1 MNRSTPRMLLAAI
14 ALFSAAACSGTSGDG
29 GSDPGDGPGT
39 SAGTGPGPGPGTDPG
54 AQCEP
59 GVTAPGPTPRLT
71 RLTHAQYDNSIRDLF
86 GKDMKASAAFLA
98 DPAFEGFNNNAKGL
112 LVSDRLARDYRRAA
126 ETIAAD
132 AVVDQAVLGKILPC
146 APEGDGAACARQFI
160 RELGKRV
167 YRRPLSAEQEEAYV
181 AAYAR
186 GNGLFDAGTPFEQ
199 GVRHVIEAM
208 LQSPHF
214 LYRIELSEELDGA
227 GIIPLDAYEV
237 ATRLSYLLWN
247 SLPDDALLEAAEG
260 GALGTPEG
268 IEVEARRMLDDPKAT
283 SALDDFHA
291 QWLHMS
297 RYADL
302 SKDPALYEDF
312 DASVSSA
319 MVGETKQFI
328 RHVVLEM
335 EGDFRTLMTSPVG
348 FVNDKLAPIYGVE
361 GSFTSELVETPLD
374 PAERAGLLTQAGF
387 LSSHAFFNKS
397 SPIHRGVFIQRQIL
411 CTDLPDPPANIN
423 TTLPPIQ
430 GEIKTT
436 RDQVEVHTSPDACNK
451 CHGVINPPGFA
462 LEHFDAVGRYRADE
476 DGETIDATGTIAVGD
491 GEISFDGAVDLATQ
505 LAESPVAQRC
515 YLTNWYRYGNARQ
528 LSREDACTI
537 ADLDAKLGASGYN
550 IKELLVALTQTK
562 TFRYR
567 AVEEVDQ

>member
-1 MNRSTPRMLLAAI
+1 MNRSTPRMLLV
-14 ALFSAAACSGTSGDG
+14 ALALSSAAACSGTDGDQGGSSSGDG
-29 GSDPGDGPGT
+29 P
-39 SAGTGPGPGPGTDPG
+39 GPGPGPGTDV
-54 AQCEP
+54 QCAP
-59 GVTAPGPTPRLT
+59 GVTAPGPMPRLT
-71 RLTHAQYDNSIRDLF
+71 RLTHAQYDNTIRDLL

-98 DPAFEGFNNNAKGL
+98 DPAFEGFTNNARAL
-112 LVSDRLARDYRRAA
+112 TVSDRLARDYRRAA

-146 APEGDGAACARQFI
+146 APEGDGAACARQLVK
-160 RELGKRV
+160 ELGKRV

-186 GNGLFDAGTPFEQ
+186 GNGLFESGTPFEQ

-214 LYRIELSEELDGA
+214 LYRVELSEELDGEQV
-227 GIIPLDAYEV
+227 IPLDGYEV

-247 SLPDDALLEAAEG
+247 SLPDDALLAAAEG

-268 IEVEARRMLDDPKAT
+268 IEAEARRMLADDKAV
-283 SALDDFHA
+283 SALDDFHR

-297 RYADL
+297 GYADL
-302 SKDPALYEDF
+302 SKDPALYEGF

-319 MVGETKQFI
+319 MLAETQEFI

-335 EGDFRTLMTSPVG
+335 EGDYRTLMTAPVG

-374 PAERAGLLTQAGF
+374 PGERAGLLTQVGF
-387 LSSHAFFNKS
+387 LSSHAFFNKT

-411 CTDLPDPPANIN
+411 CADLPDPPANIN
-423 TTLPPIQ
+423 TELPPIQ
-430 GEIKTT
+430 GEIRTT
-436 RDQVEVHTSPDACNK
+436 RDQVEAHTSPKACSG
-451 CHGVINPPGFA
+451 CHGMINPPGFA
-462 LEHFDAVGRYRADE
+462 FEHFDAVGRYRADE
-476 DGETIDATGTIAVGD
+476 DGEPIDATGTMTVG
-491 GEISFDGAVDLATQ
+491 EAEVSFDGAVDLVKQ
-505 LAESPVAQRC
+505 LAESPVAERC

-528 LSREDACTI
+528 LSRADACTI
-537 ADLDAKLGASGYN
+537 EELDAKLAGSGYN
-550 IKELLVALTQTK
+550 IKELLVALTQTR

-567 AVEEVDQ
+567 AVEEVEQ

>member
-1 MNRSTPRMLLAAI
+1 MNRRTPRMLLV
-14 ALFSAAACSGTSGDG
+14 ALALSSAAACSGSNGDGGTGAGGGGTGAGDG
-29 GSDPGDGPGT
+29 GSG
-39 SAGTGPGPGPGTDPG
+39 AGV
-54 AQCEP
+54 QCAP

-86 GKDMKASAAFLA
+86 GKDMKASASFLA
-98 DPAFEGFNNNAKGL
+98 DPAFEGFDNNAKGL
-112 LVSDRLARDYRRAA
+112 VVSDRLARDYRRAA
-126 ETIAAD
+126 EAIAAD
-132 AVVDQAVLGKILPC
+132 VVVDQAVLGDILPC
-146 APEGDGAACARQFI
+146 APEGDGAACARQLI

-167 YRRPLSAEQEEAYV
+167 YRRPLSAEQEAAYV

-186 GNGLFDAGTPFEQ
+186 GDGLFESGTPFEQ

-214 LYRIELSEELDGA
+214 LYRVELSEELDGEQ
-227 GIIPLDAYEV
+227 IIPLDGYEV

-247 SLPDDALLEAAEG
+247 SLPDDALLAAAER
-260 GALGTPEG
+260 GALGSPEG
-268 IEVEARRMLDDPKAT
+268 IEAEARRMVDDPKAV
-283 SALDDFHA
+283 SALDDFHR

-302 SKDPALYEDF
+302 SKDPALYEGF

-319 MVGETKQFI
+319 MLAETQAFI
-328 RHVVLEM
+328 RHVILEM
-335 EGDFRTLMTSPVG
+335 EGDYRTLMTAPVG

-374 PAERAGLLTQAGF
+374 PASRAGLLTQAGF
-387 LSSHAFFNKS
+387 LASHAFARET

-411 CTDLPDPPANIN
+411 CADLPDPPANIN
-423 TTLPPIQ
+423 TELPPKQ
-430 GEIKTT
+430 GEIRTT
-436 RDQVEVHTSPDACNK
+436 RDQVEAHTSPKACSS
-451 CHGVINPPGFA
+451 CHGLINPPGFA
-462 LEHFDAVGRYRADE
+462 FEHYDAVGRYREDE
-476 DGETIDATGTIAVGD
+476 RGEPIDASGTMAVGEA
-491 GEISFDGAVDLATQ
+491 EIRFDGAVDLAKQ
-505 LAESPVAQRC
+505 LAESPVAERC

-537 ADLDAKLGASGYN
+537 DDLDAKLGASGYN

>member
-1 MNRSTPRMLLAAI
+1 MNRSTPRMLLV
-14 ALFSAAACSGTSGDG
+14 ALALSSAAACSGTDGDQGGSSSGD
-29 GSDPGDGPGT
+29 
-39 SAGTGPGPGPGTDPG
+39 GPGPGPGTEV
-54 AQCEP
+54 QCAP
-59 GVTAPGPTPRLT
+59 GVTAPGPMPRLT
-71 RLTHAQYDNSIRDLF
+71 RLTHAQYDNTIRDLL

-98 DPAFEGFNNNAKGL
+98 DPAFEGFTNNARAL
-112 LVSDRLARDYRRAA
+112 TVSDRLARDYRRAA

-160 RELGKRV
+160 KELGKRV

-181 AAYAR
+181 AAHAR
-186 GNGLFDAGTPFEQ
+186 GDGLFESGTPFEQ
-199 GVRHVIEAM
+199 GIRHVLEVM

-214 LYRIELSEELDGA
+214 LYRVELSEELDGEQV
-227 GIIPLDAYEV
+227 IPLDGYEV

-247 SLPDDALLEAAEG
+247 SLPDDALLAAAEG

-268 IEVEARRMLDDPKAT
+268 IEAEARRMLADVKAV
-283 SALDDFHA
+283 SALDDFHR

-297 RYADL
+297 GYADL
-302 SKDPALYEDF
+302 SKDPALYEGF

-319 MVGETKQFI
+319 MLAETQQFI
-328 RHVVLEM
+328 RHVILEM
-335 EGDFRTLMTSPVG
+335 EGDYRTLMTAPVG

-374 PAERAGLLTQAGF
+374 PGVRAGLLTQAGF
-387 LSSHAFFNKS
+387 LSSHAFFNKT

-411 CTDLPDPPANIN
+411 CADLPDPPANIN
-423 TTLPPIQ
+423 TELPPIQ
-430 GEIKTT
+430 GEIRTT
-436 RDQVEVHTSPDACNK
+436 RDQVEAHTSPKACSG
-451 CHGVINPPGFA
+451 CHGMINPPGFA
-462 LEHFDAVGRYRADE
+462 FEHFDAVGRYRADE
-476 DGETIDATGTIAVGD
+476 DGEPIDATGTMQVG
-491 GEISFDGAVDLATQ
+491 EAELRFDGAIDLVKQ
-505 LAESPVAQRC
+505 LAESPVAERC

-537 ADLDAKLGASGYN
+537 EELDAKLAGAGYN
-550 IKELLVALTQTK
+550 IKELLVALTQTR

-567 AVEEVDQ
+567 AVEEVEQ

>member
-1 MNRSTPRMLLAAI
+1 MNRSTPRMLLV
-14 ALFSAAACSGTSGDG
+14 ALALSSAAACSGTDGDQGGSSSGDG
-29 GSDPGDGPGT
+29 P
-39 SAGTGPGPGPGTDPG
+39 GPGPGPGTDV
-54 AQCEP
+54 QCAP
-59 GVTAPGPTPRLT
+59 GVTAPGPMPRLT
-71 RLTHAQYDNSIRDLF
+71 RLTHAQYDNTIRDLL

-98 DPAFEGFNNNAKGL
+98 DPAFEGFTNNARAL
-112 LVSDRLARDYRRAA
+112 TVSDRLARDYRRAA

-160 RELGKRV
+160 KELGKRV
-167 YRRPLSAEQEEAYV
+167 YRRPLSAEQEEAY
-181 AAYAR
+181 AAAFAR
-186 GNGLFDAGTPFEQ
+186 GDGLFESGTPFEQ
-199 GVRHVIEAM
+199 GVRHVLEAM

-214 LYRIELSEELDGA
+214 LYRVELSDELDGEQV
-227 GIIPLDAYEV
+227 IPLDGYEV

-247 SLPDDALLEAAEG
+247 SLPDDALLAAAEG

-268 IEVEARRMLDDPKAT
+268 IEVEARRMLADDKAV
-283 SALDDFHA
+283 SALDDFHR

-297 RYADL
+297 GYADL
-302 SKDPALYEDF
+302 SKDPALYEGF

-319 MVGETKQFI
+319 MLAETQQFI
-328 RHVVLEM
+328 RHVILEM
-335 EGDFRTLMTSPVG
+335 EGDYRTLMTAPVG
-348 FVNDKLAPIYGVE
+348 FVNDKLAPIYGVA

-374 PAERAGLLTQAGF
+374 PGERAGLLTQAGF
-387 LSSHAFFNKS
+387 LSSHAFFNKT

-411 CTDLPDPPANIN
+411 CAELLDPPANIN
-423 TTLPPIQ
+423 TELPPIQ
-430 GEIKTT
+430 GEIRTT
-436 RDQVEVHTSPDACNK
+436 RDQVEAHTSPKACSS
-451 CHGVINPPGFA
+451 CHGMINPPGFA
-462 LEHFDAVGRYRADE
+462 FEHFDAVGRYRADE
-476 DGETIDATGTIAVGD
+476 EGEPIDATGTMQVG
-491 GEISFDGAVDLATQ
+491 ETEVSFDGAIDLVKQ

-537 ADLDAKLGASGYN
+537 EDLDKKLVESGYN
-550 IKELLVALTQTK
+550 IKELLVALTQTR

>member
-1 MNRSTPRMLLAAI
+1 MLLAAL
-14 ALFSAAACSGTSGDG
+14 ALSGAAACSGSTAH
-29 GSDPGDGPGT
+29 DGPG
-39 SAGTGPGPGPGTDPG
+39 SVDDPDDPGPEVQCAPG
-54 AQCEP
+54 A
-59 GVTAPGPTPRLT
+59 TAPGPTPRLT

-86 GKDMKASAAFLA
+86 GKDMRASASFLA
-98 DPAFEGFNNNAKGL
+98 DPAFEGFDNNAKGL
-112 LVSDRLARDYRRAA
+112 TVSDRLARDYRRAA

-132 AVVDQAVLGKILPC
+132 AVADQAVLGNILPC
-146 APEGDGAACARQFI
+146 APEGDGAACARQLI
-160 RELGKRV
+160 EELGKRV
-167 YRRPLSAEQEEAYV
+167 YRRPLSAEQAEAYA

-186 GNGLFDAGTPFEQ
+186 GDGLFESGTPFEQ
-199 GVRHVIEAM
+199 GIRHVIEVM

-214 LYRIELSEELDGA
+214 LYRVELSEELDSEQ
-227 GIIPLDAYEV
+227 IIPLDGYEV

-247 SLPDDALLEAAEG
+247 SLPDDALLAAAAG

-268 IEVEARRMLDDPKAT
+268 IEAEARRMLADRKAV
-283 SALDDFHA
+283 SALDDFHR

-297 RYADL
+297 GYADL
-302 SKDPALYEDF
+302 TKDPALYEGF

-319 MVGETKQFI
+319 MLAETQEFI
-328 RHVVLEM
+328 RHVILEM
-335 EGDFRTLMTSPVG
+335 EGDYRTLMTAPVG

-387 LSSHAFFNKS
+387 LSSHAFFDKT

-411 CTDLPDPPANIN
+411 CADLPDPPANIN
-423 TTLPPIQ
+423 TELPPIQ
-430 GEIKTT
+430 GEIRTT
-436 RDQVEVHTSPDACNK
+436 RDQVEAHTSPESCNF
-451 CHGVINPPGFA
+451 CHSKINPPGFA
-462 LEHFDAVGRYRADE
+462 FEHFDAVGRYREGE
-476 DGETIDATGTIAVGD
+476 DGEPIDATGTMKIGD
-491 GEISFDGAVDLATQ
+491 AEVRFDGAVELATQ
-505 LAESPVAQRC
+505 LAESPVAERC

-537 ADLDAKLGASGYN
+537 EELDAKLSASGYN
-550 IKELLVALTQTK
+550 IKELLVALTQTR

>member
-1 MNRSTPRMLLAAI
+1 MNRSTPRMLLV
-14 ALFSAAACSGTSGDG
+14 ALALSSAAACSGSTGDG
-29 GSDPGDGPGT
+29 GPDPVDEPGVEV
-39 SAGTGPGPGPGTDPG
+39 
-54 AQCEP
+54 QCAP

-71 RLTHAQYDNSIRDLF
+71 RLTHAQYDNTIRDLF
-86 GKDMKASAAFLA
+86 GKDMKASASFLA
-98 DPAFEGFNNNAKGL
+98 DPAFEGFDNNAKGL
-112 LVSDRLARDYRRAA
+112 IVSDRLARDYRRAA
-126 ETIAAD
+126 EAIAAD
-132 AVVDQAVLGKILPC
+132 VVVDQAVLGKVLPC
-146 APEGDGAACARQFI
+146 APEGDGAACARQLI
-160 RELGKRV
+160 QALGKRV

-186 GNGLFDAGTPFEQ
+186 GDGLFESGTPFEQ
-199 GVRHVIEAM
+199 GIRHVIEVM

-214 LYRIELSEELDGA
+214 LYRVELSEALDSEQ
-227 GIIPLDAYEV
+227 IIPLDGHEV

-247 SLPDDALLEAAEG
+247 SLPDDALLAAAAG
-260 GALGTPEG
+260 GALGTPAG
-268 IEVEARRMLDDPKAT
+268 IEAEARRMLADSRAV
-283 SALDDFHA
+283 SALSDFHR

-302 SKDPALYEDF
+302 SKDPALYEGF

-319 MVGETKQFI
+319 MLAETQAFI
-328 RHVVLEM
+328 RHVILEM
-335 EGDFRTLMTSPVG
+335 EGDYRTLMTSSVG

-361 GSFTSELVETPLD
+361 GSFTGELVETPLD
-374 PAERAGLLTQAGF
+374 PAVRAGLLTQAGF
-387 LSSHAFFNKS
+387 LSSHAFFDKT

-411 CTDLPDPPANIN
+411 CADLRDPPANIN
-423 TTLPPIQ
+423 TELPPLQ
-430 GEIKTT
+430 GEIRTT
-436 RDQVEVHTSPDACNK
+436 RDQVEAHTSPASCSS
-451 CHGVINPPGFA
+451 CHDMINPPGFA
-462 LEHFDAVGRYRADE
+462 FEHFDAVGRYRADE
-476 DGETIDATGTIAVGD
+476 GGEPIDATGTMKVG
-491 GEISFDGAVDLATQ
+491 ETEMRFDGAIDFVTQ

-537 ADLDAKLGASGYN
+537 DDLDAKLAASGYN